1 MGPAE
6 VRQYCDADVPRVD
19 AAGKALLRAAM
30 QVPRLRGLA
39 HERAGVRPIVFNRPA
54 S

>member
-19 AAGKALLRAAM
+19 AAGK
-30 QVPRLRGLA
+30 VDSLA
-39 HERAGVRPIVFNRPA
+39 TAVHLVRAGVRPIVFNRPA